1 MQYRDVTKD
10 ELLTKSVKTT
20 AEETEHREP
29 NSKTTLDINY
39 EKAEADAINKLKRDL
54 ATKEIDRG

>member
-1 MQYRDVTKD
+1 MTKD

-29 NSKTTLDINY
+29 NSKTTPDINY
-39 EKAEADAINKLKRDL
+39 EKAEADAINKFKRDL
-54 ATKEIDRG
+54 ATKEIE